1 MIFMIVILVAIQSPI
16 QITVCIIG
24 EKTRKTAIFTEKT
37 HKVGVSAISNP
48 NILWYNGSVC
58 GRAGDTSSGTGVPP
72 SPRGEG
78 FLTRIN
84 YK

>member
-1 MIFMIVILVAIQSPI
+1 MIFMIVILVAIQSSI

-24 EKTRKTAIFTEKT
+24 GKTRKTAIFTEKT
-37 HKVGVSAISNP
+37 HKVGGSGISNP
-48 NILWYNGSVC
+48 DILWYNNSVC
-58 GRAGDTSSGTGVPP
+58 GYVGDTSSGTGVPP

-78 FLTRIN
+78 FLTKIN